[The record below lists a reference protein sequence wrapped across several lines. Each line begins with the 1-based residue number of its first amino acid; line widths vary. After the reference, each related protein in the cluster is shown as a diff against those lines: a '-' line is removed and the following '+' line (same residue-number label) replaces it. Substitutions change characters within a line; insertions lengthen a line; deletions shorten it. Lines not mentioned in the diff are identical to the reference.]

1 MKEDKNSYFRFPHT
15 PHIQW
20 LGVGEPRYDK
30 LLSLQDLEELL
41 SGAVVIEE
49 KVDGANIGFSL
60 NSRNKI
66 QVQNRGAYM
75 EPPFSGQFS
84 RLNGW
89 LGQFACRLESQL
101 TDNLIA
107 FGEWCAAKH
116 TLWYNRLPDYFLL
129 FDVYDKKEGK
139 FWSVSRRNEWAQKLG
154 VQTTPKYAEGYFSTA
169 DLQELLFNEKS
180 FYRAGYPEG
189 IIVRNDET
197 LWNRKRGKLVRAEFV
212 QSIETHWRSKQ
223 IEWNGLADL

>member
-1 MKEDKNSYFRFPHT
+1 MKEDKNGYFRFPHT

-20 LGVGEPRYDK
+20 LGVGEPRDDK

-49 KVDGANIGFSL
+49 KSDGANIGFSL
-60 NSRNKI
+60 NSRKKI

-89 LGQFACRLESQL
+89 LVQFAYRLEPQL

-116 TLWYNRLPDYFLL
+116 TLRYDRLPDYFLL

-139 FWSVSRRNEWAQKLG
+139 FWSVSRRNEWAHGLDIHTIPIFTK
-154 VQTTPKYAEGYFSTA
+154 GYYSIA
-169 DLQELLFNEKS
+169 DLQDLLFSVKS
-180 FYRAGYPEG
+180 FYREGFPEG
-189 IIVRNDET
+189 IIVRNDDI